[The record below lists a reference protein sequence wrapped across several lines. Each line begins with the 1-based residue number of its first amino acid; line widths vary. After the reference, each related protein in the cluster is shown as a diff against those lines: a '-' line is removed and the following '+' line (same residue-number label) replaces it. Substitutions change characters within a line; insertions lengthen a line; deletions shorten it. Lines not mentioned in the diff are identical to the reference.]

1 MVCYDVLCCGVLSC
15 VVMCC
20 VIASCAAVCCV
31 VLYCVV
37 LCCVVLFA
45 VPRLPHSIRSFER
58 HLDGPT
64 CRPSLTEIWLVGVS
78 RGACEEKE

>member
-1 MVCYDVLCCGVLSC
+1 MLWCVVLCCDVLCYCELCRSVLR
-15 VVMCC
+15 
-20 VIASCAAVCCV
+20 CV
-31 VLYCVV
+31 VLCCVV

-64 CRPSLTEIWLVGVS
+64 CRPSLTEICLVGVS